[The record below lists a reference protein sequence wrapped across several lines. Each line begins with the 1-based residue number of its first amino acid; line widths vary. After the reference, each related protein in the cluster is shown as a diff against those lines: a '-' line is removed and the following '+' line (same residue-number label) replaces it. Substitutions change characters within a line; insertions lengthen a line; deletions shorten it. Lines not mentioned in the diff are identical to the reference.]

1 MPAATT
7 HVEFAKDVL
16 KTFPQ
21 FQAAIR
27 NRQMFY
33 LGSQGPDMLFFSH
46 ASIFPGSLH
55 KYGSLMHGSKVYD
68 VISFF
73 ENYAK
78 DDFDLNSYI
87 KGYLCHY
94 ALDSTAHPLIFAVT
108 DAMVKQHGGRTG
120 VTHVGLEAEIDVW
133 MLQQRG
139 RQANDYDVFHYLKV
153 TDSDQ
158 KKLASMYH
166 EMFLHVYD
174 LDIKTTT
181 IAHAIDEVYTWTKF
195 LYPKKST
202 YQFIYAFETAV
213 GGIHGL
219 TAMMLYNK
227 SPKEII
233 NTEHISYTIPWAPYE
248 KIQSSFLELYDKA
261 LPLAASLLTTH
272 KKDDFQKNF
281 NGENVNKAMQ
291 QA

>member
-16 KTFPQ
+16 KNNPQ
-21 FQAAIR
+21 IR
-27 NRQMFY
+27 SSIPNRPMFY

-55 KYGSLMHGSKVYD
+55 KYGGLMHGSKVYD

-73 ENYAK
+73 EEYAK
-78 DDFDLNSYI
+78 DDPNLNSYI

-108 DAMVKQHGGRTG
+108 DAAVKAHGGRTG
-120 VTHVGLEAEIDVW
+120 VTHVGMEAEIDVW
-133 MLQQRG
+133 MLHQRG
-139 RQANDYDVFHYLKV
+139 RQITDYDVFHYLKV
-153 TDSDQ
+153 TDRD
-158 KKLASMYH
+158 KKILSEMYH

-174 LDIKTTT
+174 LDIKTAT
-181 IAHAIDEVYTWTKF
+181 IAQSIDEVHTWTKF

-202 YQFIYAFETAV
+202 YQFVYAFETVA

-227 SPKEII
+227 SPKGII
-233 NTEHISYTIPWAPYE
+233 NTEHVSYTIPWAPYD
-248 KIQSSFLELYDKA
+248 KIQASFPELYAKA
-261 LPLAASLLTTH
+261 LPFAAALLISH
-272 KKDDFQKNF
+272 RKEDFQKNF
-281 NGENVNKAMQ
+281 NGEIVTE
-291 QA
+291 